1 MTRATLL
8 AVASCAVCLA
18 LTRGGLAQGK
28 DAGSNR
34 LRQGYGGPPE
44 LQAKAEDPAYTT
56 LSPAGSIAGPIE
68 MIRVQ
73 GQRAYVTNGSTLTA
87 LDLTTPGAPKPVG
100 SYTFPE
106 RIWGLRVV
114 GSSVFVSADRFGLGI
129 VEFGPNGTATL
140 RGSVKTPG
148 QAKSVSV
155 SGGIA
160 LVTDFVSGLDVIDIA
175 NPSQPVVRESVFL
188 EGLAT
193 DVVTSGSFAYAA
205 DRPTGFYV
213 FDLSKRTPLEPI
225 GSLQSAVPNN
235 TQRAQLEVIDNA
247 GGQRIVVLVAGGL
260 LQLFD
265 VSTPSTPA
273 KLPPFKT
280 PGNANRIAMK
290 GTIAYVADGPE
301 GIQMVDL
308 ANPSSPRIVASFKTS
323 APARDVV
330 VSDSFVF
337 VGLASGDVTI
347 LRHNP

>member
-1 MTRATLL
+1 MTRARTLA
-8 AVASCAVCLA
+8 AVVCATCA
-18 LTRGGLAQGK
+18 LTSAGLAQVQ
-28 DAGSNR
+28 DAGSKD
-34 LRQGYGGPPE
+34 Q
-44 LQAKAEDPAYTT
+44 AYTVVGAI
-56 LSPAGSIAGPIE
+56 SGPIE

-73 GQRAYVTNGSTLTA
+73 GERAFVANGNTLTA
-87 LDLTTPGAPKPVG
+87 LDLTTPAAPKALG

-114 GSSVFVSADRFGLGI
+114 GSTVFVSADRFGFGI
-129 VEFGPNGTATL
+129 VEFAANGTATL

-155 SGGIA
+155 SGTVA

-175 NPSQPVVRESVFL
+175 NTSKPTVRESVFL
-188 EGLAT
+188 DGLAT

-213 FDLSKRTPLEPI
+213 FDLTKRTPLEPI

-235 TQRAQLEVIDNA
+235 TQRAQLEVIENA
-247 GGQRIVVLVAGGL
+247 GGRRVVVLVAGGL

-265 VSTPSTPA
+265 VSMPSAPV

-280 PGNANRIAMK
+280 PGNANRIAVR
-290 GTIAYVADGPE
+290 GSLAYVADGPE
-301 GIQMVDL
+301 GIQIVDL
-308 ANPSSPRIVASFKTS
+308 ANPSAPRIVASVKTS
-323 APARDVV
+323 APARDVA

-337 VGLASGDVTI
+337 VGLATGDVAI
-347 LRHNP
+347 LHH